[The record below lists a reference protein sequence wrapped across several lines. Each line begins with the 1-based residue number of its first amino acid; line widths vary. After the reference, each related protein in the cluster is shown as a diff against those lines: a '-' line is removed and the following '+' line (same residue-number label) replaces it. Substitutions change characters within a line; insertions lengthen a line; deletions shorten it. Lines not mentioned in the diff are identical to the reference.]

1 MLQHAIESCPDD
13 HEALRSRLDE
23 LTAAG
28 ARIISVAWQPRRP
41 DPSDQ
46 LAAFDSR
53 GTFVIISERQ
63 EGAEGILRE
72 SAERQ
77 EIRA

>member
-13 HEALRSRLDE
+13 HETLRARLDE
-23 LTAAG
+23 LTAGG

-53 GTFVIISERQ
+53 GTFVIISETQ
-63 EGAEGILRE
+63 LEGILRD
-72 SAERQ
+72 SATERQ